1 MTQVDPILPILQ
13 CSSLWDYVT
22 EGLPY
27 LTYAADHP
35 APRALVCA
43 IGYMSIATL
52 SDKTCSHDLGL
63 SRDLLLDRYYNLT
76 ERALKLT
83 DYYNTD
89 DLTVLQAF
97 VLFVVCAVARSSVL

>member
-22 EGLPY
+22 KGRPY
-27 LTYAADHP
+27 LTYAVDHP
-35 APRALVCA
+35 APRALLCA
-43 IGYMSIATL
+43 MSYMSIATL
-52 SDKTCSHDLGL
+52 SDNTCSHDLGL

-97 VLFVVCAVARSSVL
+97 VLFVVCAVAPISVL

>member
-1 MTQVDPILPILQ
+1 M
-13 CSSLWDYVT
+13 S
-22 EGLPY
+22 
-27 LTYAADHP
+27 
-35 APRALVCA
+35 
-43 IGYMSIATL
+43 YMSIATL
-52 SDKTCSHDLGL
+52 SDNTCSHDLGL

-97 VLFVVCAVARSSVL
+97 VLFVVCAVAPISVL